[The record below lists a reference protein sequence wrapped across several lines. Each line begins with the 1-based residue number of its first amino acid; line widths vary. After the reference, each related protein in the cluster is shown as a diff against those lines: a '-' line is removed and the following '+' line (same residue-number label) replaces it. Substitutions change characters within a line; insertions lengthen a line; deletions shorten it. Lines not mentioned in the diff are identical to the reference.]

1 MQYSSLW
8 MVGIS
13 QPLNASTNIT
23 FVTHP
28 KRLKRT
34 SHLTQVCLRAHWV
47 VILHEFASKDLKL
60 LIFFL
65 SVLVESD
72 VRVNTSAAQVPVL
85 WSAAEQVTNDTR
97 QTAVEPVRTGHA
109 LQQIRY
115 CERFAKGQAEVPEV
129 LQKRVWRHRGH
140 RHRIE
145 GAHQAALLPVKRR
158 ARGLQRRAPPRISLH
173 ALWPVFRQIAQED
186 PRSPHREGPSGR
198 RDSRCSTSSGE
209 SGLSSGACLPRRARG
224 DRTAAPWKR
233 AATQG
238 SCAISAPSLAPST
251 VCRWIRSRGRFLTR
265 RQVSFHSARRLWS
278 YFRGGDKA
286 RAHTGGSPPQYS
298 PPRRLH
304 DCSKRHFHLLLKIKL
319 HCKHLR
325 LNDRDSAW

>member
-186 PRSPHREGPSGR
+186 PAVLIAKARLGVVTRVAPRPPVSPVSRAELASRAEPEVIGQQRREKEQR
-198 RDSRCSTSSGE
+198 RK
-209 SGLSSGACLPRRARG
+209 AH
-224 DRTAAPWKR
+224 
-233 AATQG
+233 
-238 SCAISAPSLAPST
+238 APSL
-251 VCRWIRSRGRFLTR
+251 
-265 RQVSFHSARRLWS
+265 
-278 YFRGGDKA
+278 
-286 RAHTGGSPPQYS
+286 
-298 PPRRLH
+298 
-304 DCSKRHFHLLLKIKL
+304 HLLW
-319 HCKHLR
+319 LR
-325 LNDRDSAW
+325 ARFVDGFGHAADF